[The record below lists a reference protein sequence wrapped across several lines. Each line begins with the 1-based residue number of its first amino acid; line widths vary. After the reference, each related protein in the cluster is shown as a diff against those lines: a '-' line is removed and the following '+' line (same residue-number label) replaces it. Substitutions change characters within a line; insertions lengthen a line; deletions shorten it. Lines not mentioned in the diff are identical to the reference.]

1 MIGAYWFLSWANYS
15 ISLKRS
21 SKDTITRVWR
31 MSLLA
36 LLRTLSRAI
45 VVSGKFLLIKSH
57 FMSQICDTN
66 VRLEILSFKGTSP

>member
-1 MIGAYWFLSWANYS
+1 
-15 ISLKRS
+15 
-21 SKDTITRVWR
+21 

-57 FMSQICDTN
+57 FMSQICDTK